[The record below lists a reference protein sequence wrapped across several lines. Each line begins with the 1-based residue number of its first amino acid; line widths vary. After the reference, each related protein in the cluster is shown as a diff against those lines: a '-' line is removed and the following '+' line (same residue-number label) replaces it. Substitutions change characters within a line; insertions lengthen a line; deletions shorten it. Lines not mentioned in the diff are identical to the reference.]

1 MSKAQPLPRK
11 YKTSIEEAQ
20 DTLCYIAKRAEKALE
35 LLQSERRTVE
45 QAQFI
50 VQEIKARAYEV
61 AFNLSEIEVAPDCMT
76 CPAAPPTTR
85 YQTQLL
91 VLADAL
97 ERLAAETRQ
106 SVQPQRQTSSGTK
119 RQRTTLEG

>member
-1 MSKAQPLPRK
+1 MSKAQPIPRK
-11 YKTSIEEAQ
+11 YKTALDEAQ
-20 DTLCYIAKRAEKALE
+20 DTLRYMAKRAQMAFE
-35 LLQSERRTVE
+35 LLQSERRTAE
-45 QAQFI
+45 P
-50 VQEIKARAYEV
+50 VQPMLQELKALAYEV
-61 AFNLSEIEVAPDCMT
+61 ALNLSEIEVAPDCMT